1 MLNFAEKIIVKG
13 VLRRLLKKLPKF
25 KDKEFW
31 LVEEHGD
38 DLVEKVFKSF
48 EQIITDFAKK
58 FEDK

>member
-1 MLNFAEKIIVKG
+1 MFNWAEKIIVKG
-13 VLRRLLKKLPKF
+13 ILKRLLKKLPKF
-25 KDKEFW
+25 KEKAFW

-48 EQIITDFAKK
+48 EQIILDFTKK

>member
-25 KDKEFW
+25 KDKAFW

-38 DLVEKVFKSF
+38 DLVEKVFKAF
-48 EQIITDFAKK
+48 EQIIADFTKK

>member
-25 KDKEFW
+25 KDKAFW

-48 EQIITDFAKK
+48 EQIIADFAKK

>member
-25 KDKEFW
+25 KDKAFW

-38 DLVEKVFKSF
+38 DLVEKVFKAF
-48 EQIITDFAKK
+48 EQIILDFAKK
-58 FEDK
+58 FENK